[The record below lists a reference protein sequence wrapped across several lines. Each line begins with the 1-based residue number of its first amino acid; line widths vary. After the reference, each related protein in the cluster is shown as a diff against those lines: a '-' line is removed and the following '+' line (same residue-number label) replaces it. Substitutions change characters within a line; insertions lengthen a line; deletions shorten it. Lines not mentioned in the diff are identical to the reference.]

1 MRVVLDTNVLV
12 SALIKSGRPR
22 SFLKAMLRPDHAL
35 ILSEPIIE
43 EFSRVTA
50 DEKIKRYADDEAV
63 AAYLRVLLSKAV
75 FVRPKSRVR
84 VFDSPDDKVL
94 STAKEGDADFIVTG
108 DKHMLEL
115 KEFKRIKIVTV
126 EKALSIV
133 GRKR

>member
-1 MRVVLDTNVLV
+1 MRFVLDTNVLV
-12 SALIKSGRPR
+12 SALNKSGKPQR
-22 SFLKAMLRPDHAL
+22 LLNAVLRPDHTL

-50 DEKIKRYADDEAV
+50 DEKIERYADDEAI
-63 AAYLRVLLSKAV
+63 AAYLGVLLARAI

-84 VFDSPDDKVL
+84 VFNDPDDNVL

-108 DKHMLEL
+108 DKHMLGL
-115 KEFKRIKIVTV
+115 KEFKGIKIVTV
-126 EKALSIV
+126 ERALSIV

>member
-12 SALIKSGRPR
+12 SALIKKGKPR
-22 SFLKAMLRPDHAL
+22 RLLKLVLRPDNAL
-35 ILSEPIIE
+35 ILSEPTID

-50 DEKIKRYADDEAV
+50 DEKIKRYSDGEAV
-63 AAYLRVLLSKAV
+63 VEYLIVRLSKAL
-75 FVRPKSRVR
+75 FVRPRSRVL
-84 VFDSPDDKVL
+84 VFNNPDDNVL

-115 KEFKRIKIVTV
+115 KEFKGIKIVTV

>member
-1 MRVVLDTNVLV
+1 MRVVPDTNVLV
-12 SALIKSGRPR
+12 SALIKRGKPQLLLR
-22 SFLKAMLRPDHAL
+22 SVLRPDHAL
-35 ILSEPIIE
+35 ILSEPIID

-50 DEKIKRYADDEAV
+50 DEKIKRHGDDEAA
-63 AAYLRVLLSKAV
+63 AAYLGVLLSKAV

-84 VFDSPDDKVL
+84 VFNNPDDNVL

-126 EKALSIV
+126 EKALSIL
-133 GRKR
+133 GKKR